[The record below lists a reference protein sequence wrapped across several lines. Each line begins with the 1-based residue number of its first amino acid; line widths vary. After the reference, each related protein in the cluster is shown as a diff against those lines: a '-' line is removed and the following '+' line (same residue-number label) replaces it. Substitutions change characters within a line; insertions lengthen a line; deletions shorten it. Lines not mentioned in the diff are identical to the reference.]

1 MKMGIAILEVMKNM
15 IDICIDDDIGNTWL
29 FNFHKRNAQGVIYYG
44 IDRKDE
50 PYIAIY
56 NDET

>member
-1 MKMGIAILEVMKNM
+1 M